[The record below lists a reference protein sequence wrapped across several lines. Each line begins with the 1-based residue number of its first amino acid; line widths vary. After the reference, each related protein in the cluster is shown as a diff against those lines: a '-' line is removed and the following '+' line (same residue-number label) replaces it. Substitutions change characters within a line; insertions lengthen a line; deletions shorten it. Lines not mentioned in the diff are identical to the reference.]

1 MNTVVIVDN
10 DSKMILNYKRMLE
23 LYQDQMKCMY
33 FRYPEEALAYVRE
46 KPPAVLVCELE
57 LPVMSGK
64 EIFDMVEMI
73 SPTTVKIAM
82 AQVKDVRQTLQ
93 IMNQSRIFKLIIK
106 PFFLMEDIAEPI
118 LAGLKYH
125 ETQLKEEKTQRNAA
139 IELEMLNKRAEELG
153 RKLEEKKQGYTN
165 MYNTAVGIIRSNLIQ
180 GRIDFTDEERGDIN
194 RTFEGLFQEFM
205 RYYMFEAR
213 NYIFHANYI
222 RNLFH
227 QPEEGR
233 IFQIR
238 NKLGYEV
245 SNEIMQ
251 QMAYTIFMTGY
262 LCRETLEKYHAAA
275 FIEDEGAF
283 YVVKLLFQSSPG
295 EEAHARIKSQRV
307 KKVMI
312 RMVERVVS
320 SLASKGIRGTT
331 ENPFIAKI
339 YYKKEEGMQ

>member
-23 LYQDQMKCMY
+23 SYQGQMKCIY
-33 FRYPEEALAYVRE
+33 FRYPEEALDYVRNT
-46 KPPAVLVCELE
+46 PPAVMVCELE

-64 EIFDMVEMI
+64 EVFDMVEMM

-82 AQVKDVRQTLQ
+82 TKVTDVRQTLD

-125 ETQLKEEKTQRNAA
+125 EMQLKEEKTQRNAA

-180 GRIDFTDEERGDIN
+180 GRMNLTEEERSDIN

-213 NYIFHANYI
+213 NYMFHANYI
-222 RNLFH
+222 TNLFH
-227 QPEEGR
+227 HPEEGR
-233 IFQIR
+233 VFQIR
-238 NKLGYEV
+238 NKLDDEI

-262 LCRETLEKYHAAA
+262 LCAETLEKYQAAA
-275 FIEDEGAF
+275 FIEEEGEF
-283 YVVKLLFQSSPG
+283 YVVKLLFQTSPG
-295 EEAHARIKSQRV
+295 EEDYSRIKSQKV

-312 RMVERVVS
+312 RMVERVVA
-320 SLASKGIRGTT
+320 SLVSKGIRGTT
-331 ENPFIAKI
+331 DNPFIAKI
-339 YYKKEEGMQ
+339 YYKKEEGM

>member
-23 LYQDQMKCMY
+23 SYQGQMQCVY
-33 FRYPEEALAYVRE
+33 FRYPEEALDYVRE
-46 KPPAVLVCELE
+46 KPPAVIICELE

-64 EIFDMVEMI
+64 EVFDMVEMM
-73 SPTTVKIAM
+73 SPTTIKIAM
-82 AQVKDVRQTLQ
+82 SQVSDVRKTLD

-118 LAGLKYH
+118 LSGLKYH
-125 ETQLKEEKTQRNAA
+125 EMQMKEENIQRNAA

-153 RKLEEKKQGYTN
+153 RKLEEKKQSYNN
-165 MYNTAVGIIRSNLIQ
+165 MYNTAVGIIRGNLIQ
-180 GRIDFTDEERGDIN
+180 GRINFTDEERNSIN
-194 RTFEGLFQEFM
+194 RIFEGLFHQFI

-213 NYIFHANYI
+213 NYMFHANYI
-222 RNLFH
+222 MNLFH
-227 QPEEGR
+227 HPEKGCV
-233 IFQIR
+233 FQIR
-238 NKLGYEV
+238 NKLDCEV

-251 QMAYTIFMTGY
+251 QMAYTIFLTGY
-262 LCRETLEKYHAAA
+262 LCAETLEKYHAAA
-275 FIEDEGAF
+275 FIEEEGAF
-283 YVVKLLFQSSPG
+283 YVVKLLFKSSAG
-295 EEAHARIKSQRV
+295 EENHFKVKSRRV
-307 KKVMI
+307 VKVMM

-331 ENPFIAKI
+331 ENPFVAKI